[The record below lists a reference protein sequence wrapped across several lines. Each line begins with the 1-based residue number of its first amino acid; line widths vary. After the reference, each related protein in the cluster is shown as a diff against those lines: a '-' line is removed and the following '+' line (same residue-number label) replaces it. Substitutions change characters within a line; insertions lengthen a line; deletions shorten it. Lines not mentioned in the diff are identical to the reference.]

1 MKEPPKDR
9 RNSSRINQS
18 RTVRIR
24 PAEAQYTDEIRTT
37 LNVSWGGLYFA
48 TSIGHYYSG
57 MIVYVT
63 YDYRSND
70 QTNREA
76 QGTVMRVDKLKKG
89 RWGVAVQ
96 FARDAWRNKIT

>member
-1 MKEPPKDR
+1 
-9 RNSSRINQS
+9 
-18 RTVRIR
+18 
-24 PAEAQYTDEIRTT
+24 
-37 LNVSWGGLYFA
+37 
-48 TSIGHYYSG
+48 

-96 FARDAWRNKIT
+96 FARDAWRNKVT